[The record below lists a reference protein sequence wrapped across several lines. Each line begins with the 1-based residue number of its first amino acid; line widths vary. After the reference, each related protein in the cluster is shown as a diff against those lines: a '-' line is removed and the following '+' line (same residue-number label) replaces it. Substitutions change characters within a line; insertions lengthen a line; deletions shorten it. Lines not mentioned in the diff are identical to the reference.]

1 MNISK
6 DELTKKINDKGFI
19 NEVAK
24 KYFEHYDLNTN
35 SYIEKKELVK
45 IMTDISNT
53 YFGCPPEKSAIED
66 QFQKLDKDKNDRID
80 FNEFKNFIK
89 EYLQMVVEF

>member
-35 SYIEKKELVK
+35 SYIEKKELK
-45 IMTDISNT
+45 
-53 YFGCPPEKSAIED
+53 
-66 QFQKLDKDKNDRID
+66 KL
-80 FNEFKNFIK
+80 
-89 EYLQMVVEF
+89 